1 MPRSNSRPRNETR
14 QHRKENTT
22 HTPIRETAIN
32 NQPAEKTQ
40 PNRDSTP
47 SQPGPAGQFTTQE
60 ERGLPVRTTLDWLTL
75 HANPSDP
82 PGLIAIPRP
91 HRSRDLTH
99 AQYRPHCACKHG
111 TACACKE
118 DPDVIWSISA
128 FIGKTQASNKLTKE
142 QPQA

>member
-1 MPRSNSRPRNETR
+1 MPRSNSRRRNETR

-60 ERGLPVRTTLDWLTL
+60 ERGLPVRTTLDWLTSRQ
-75 HANPSDP
+75 PV
-82 PGLIAIPRP
+82 RP
-91 HRSRDLTH
+91 T
-99 AQYRPHCACKHG
+99 RPDRHTSTPTAAG
-111 TACACKE
+111 T
-118 DPDVIWSISA
+118 
-128 FIGKTQASNKLTKE
+128 
-142 QPQA
+142 